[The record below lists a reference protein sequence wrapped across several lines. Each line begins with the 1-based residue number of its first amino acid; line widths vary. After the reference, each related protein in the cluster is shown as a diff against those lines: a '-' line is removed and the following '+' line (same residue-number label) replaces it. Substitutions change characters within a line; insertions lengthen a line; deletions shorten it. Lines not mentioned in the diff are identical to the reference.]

1 MSTVAAGL
9 PLQRQDL
16 PGDWHIQEERTER
29 KTHELQVVLLR
40 RKREK
45 EREKGRKNERIQAEA
60 SEVLNLPRKEARTQ
74 TCQTFVFS
82 MISQS

>member
-45 EREKGRKNERIQAEA
+45 EREKGR
-60 SEVLNLPRKEARTQ
+60 
-74 TCQTFVFS
+74 
-82 MISQS
+82 